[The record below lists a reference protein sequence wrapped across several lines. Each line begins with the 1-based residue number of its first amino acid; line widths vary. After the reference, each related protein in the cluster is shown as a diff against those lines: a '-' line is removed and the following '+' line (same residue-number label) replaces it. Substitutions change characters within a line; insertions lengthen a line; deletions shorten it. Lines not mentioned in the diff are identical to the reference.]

1 MDSKDGGASMKTI
14 FGVTLICAAGV
25 LFLTACSSVIP
36 VNGEVR
42 NTEPPK
48 SQPPLVVTPGIK
60 GTSVAVKVGGF
71 FEVHIPTIPS
81 PGFEWIVEQID
92 SSMLV
97 QEGKA
102 EYVADDSPNS
112 AGGVTILRFR
122 TLAPGK
128 TVISLAYAKP
138 AAGDTPAFS
147 KNTLAVSVEVS

>member
-1 MDSKDGGASMKTI
+1 MKTN
-14 FGVTLICAAGV
+14 FLVTLFYVAG
-25 LFLTACSSVIP
+25 FLCLSACSSVIP

-60 GTSVAVKVGGF
+60 GTSVILNVGGT

-81 PGFEWIVEQID
+81 PGFEWVVEQID

-102 EYVADDSPNS
+102 AYVADDSPNS
-112 AGGVTILRFR
+112 AGGMTVLRFR
-122 TLAPGK
+122 ALAAGK
-128 TVISLAYAKP
+128 TVISLINAKP
-138 AAGDTPAFS
+138 AQGDVPS
-147 KNTLAVSVEVS
+147 ISRDTLAVSVEVN

>member
-1 MDSKDGGASMKTI
+1 MKTN
-14 FGVTLICAAGV
+14 FLIILFYTTGF
-25 LFLTACSSVIP
+25 LFLSACSSALP

-60 GTSVAVKVGGF
+60 GTSVILNVGGT

-81 PGFEWIVEQID
+81 PGFEWVVEQID

-112 AGGVTILRFR
+112 AGGMTVLRFR
-122 TLAPGK
+122 ALAAGK
-128 TVISLAYAKP
+128 TVISLINAKP
-138 AAGDTPAFS
+138 AQGDVPS
-147 KNTLAVSVEVS
+147 ISRDSLAVSVEVN

>member
-1 MDSKDGGASMKTI
+1 MNKKHFNVAIIGTAGAL
-14 FGVTLICAAGV
+14 VLAACM
-25 LFLTACSSVIP
+25 TPIP
-36 VNGEVR
+36 GANGEVKS
-42 NTEPPK
+42 TEPPK
-48 SQPPLVVTPGIK
+48 SPPVVVTPGIK

-81 PGFEWIVEQID
+81 PDFEWVVEQID

-122 TLAPGK
+122 ALAAGK
-128 TVISLAYAKP
+128 TVISLINAKP
-138 AAGDTPAFS
+138 AQGDIPSLS
-147 KNTLAVSVEVS
+147 KDSLAVTVEVS